1 MLCATVIQL
10 MAQKLV
16 LNLAEREEAG
26 YNGVTVPFSLTIHN
40 RFLSAGTYSIML
52 RRVTFTSFG
61 NTNFDATTPLS
72 VTFIM
77 IQCG

>member
-1 MLCATVIQL
+1 
-10 MAQKLV
+10 
-16 LNLAEREEAG
+16 
-26 YNGVTVPFSLTIHN
+26 
-40 RFLSAGTYSIML
+40 ML

-77 IQCG
+77 TQCAPLTKEIGRYKITARMKININLENQTDW